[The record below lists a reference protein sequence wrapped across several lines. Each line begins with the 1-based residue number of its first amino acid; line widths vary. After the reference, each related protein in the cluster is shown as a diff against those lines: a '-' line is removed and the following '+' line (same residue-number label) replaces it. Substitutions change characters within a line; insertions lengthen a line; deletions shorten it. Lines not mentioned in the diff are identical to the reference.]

1 VESQIVNR
9 AARLSDVRL
18 EGRVRRRVRR
28 VAPACAVLIAL
39 AAVAVPRAQAP
50 DDRTKAYDEALDLY
64 VRDGLVYYRAL
75 KATRG
80 RFDGYVNSLASA
92 SIDSAGQPEQE
103 AFWLN
108 AYNAFVLQ
116 TVLDHYPIAG
126 RSREYPVK
134 SIRQVPG
141 AFERLPHRAAGRT
154 VTLDQIEQTILPSF
168 HDPRL
173 FLALGRGAVGSSRL
187 RSEAYVGHELERQL
201 SEQANECLS
210 HAQCVSVDIGGNRLR
225 ASSIFSWR
233 EQDFD
238 AAYAGKAPAAFQA
251 RSAGERAVI
260 GFVEPHLLTTERD
273 FLAQNQFKMEYIPFD
288 WTLNDLTGR

>member
-1 VESQIVNR
+1 MV
-9 AARLSDVRL
+9 
-18 EGRVRRRVRR
+18 
-28 VAPACAVLIAL
+28 VAFI
-39 AAVAVPRAQAP
+39 VAVPKAQVP
-50 DDRTKAYDEALDLY
+50 DERLKAYDDVLDTY
-64 VRDGLVYYRAL
+64 VRDGMVYYRAL
-75 KATRG
+75 KSTRG
-80 RFDGYVNSLASA
+80 RFDGYVNALAGA
-92 SIDSAGQPEQE
+92 SIDSASQAAQE

-126 RSREYPVK
+126 RSRDYPAK
-134 SIRQVPG
+134 SVRQIPG
-141 AFERLPHRAAGRT
+141 AFERLTHRAAGRT
-154 VTLDQIEQTILPSF
+154 VTLDQIEQTILPTF

-187 RSEAYVGHELERQL
+187 RSEAYAAAKLESQL
-201 SEQANECLS
+201 TEQAGECLNHS
-210 HAQCVSVDIGGNRLR
+210 QCVSVDIDGNRLR

-238 AAYAGKAPAAFQA
+238 AAYADKAPDGFRT

-260 GFVEPHLLTTERD
+260 GFVAPHLLATERE
-273 FLAQNQFKMEYIPFD
+273 FLEKNEFKMEYIPFD